1 MACLETLT
9 AYLQSN
15 SIPFTIQH
23 HQAAFT
29 AREVAAASHLPAILT
44 TKVVI
49 VSADDKLVMLVLPAA
64 YRVDLS
70 RIYPLL
76 GAHFVRL
83 ADERDLAATFPDC
96 AIGAMPP
103 FGNLYG
109 MPVYVDTKLA
119 AQTQMTFQPGSHTE
133 TMTIAYADYARLV
146 QPNVAD
152 FAGELHELTTPA

>member
-15 SIPFTIQH
+15 NVPFTIQH

-49 VSADDKLVMLVLPAA
+49 VSADDKLVMLALPAS

-103 FGNLYG
+103 
-109 MPVYVDTKLA
+109 LA
-119 AQTQMTFQPGSHTE
+119 TS
-133 TMTIAYADYARLV
+133 
-146 QPNVAD
+146 
-152 FAGELHELTTPA
+152 TTCPSMSIQSSPRRRR

>member
-1 MACLETLT
+1 
-9 AYLQSN
+9 
-15 SIPFTIQH
+15 
-23 HQAAFT
+23 
-29 AREVAAASHLPAILT
+29 
-44 TKVVI
+44 
-49 VSADDKLVMLVLPAA
+49 
-64 YRVDLS
+64 
-70 RIYPLL
+70 
-76 GAHFVRL
+76 VRL

-133 TMTIAYADYARLV
+133 TMTIAYTDYARLV